1 MKIAKSVLEIPK
13 FQFHIYERILPFTK
27 KKGSLRIEIVVSK
40 FHRREWHLEHSISWL
55 VLRYWRKRGNVFLS
69 TKFNLSTFRSTR
81 GGKRRTPKTCQI
93 CFGYQLFAT
102 LPVSFL
108 WYQLFPLSLYREKV
122 SISKWAQTYNH
133 PRALSVLLTYRIPVK
148 NDKNKNRISLGN
160 KTQKAASIAG
170 EKRKLHITQ
179 NQTIL

>member
-55 VLRYWRKRGNVFLS
+55 VLRYWGKRENVFLS

-81 GGKRRTPKTCQI
+81 GGKRRTLKTCQI

-102 LPVSFL
+102 LPVSSL
-108 WYQLFPLSLYREKV
+108 WYQLFPPFPLQGESIDFKV
-122 SISKWAQTYNH
+122 SSNLQPPT
-133 PRALSVLLTYRIPVK
+133 RALCLLTYRIPVK
-148 NDKNKNRISLGN
+148 NDKNKNRISLGS
-160 KTQKAASIAG
+160 KTHKAASIAG
-170 EKRKLHITQ
+170 EKRKLHISQ